1 MRPEP
6 VVAGLGRLMTSAAV
20 GCMFRSGECL
30 LLYELHGACSLVRAQ
45 MCDVDAAR
53 QRCALVVATLEC
65 ADGFAS
71 EVVDDGLAHGCV
83 VGADGVDGCGF
94 SVGVGKG
101 LLRIDVARSY
111 VVNNAT
117 FVGDV
122 CDDARI
128 AEHVERVAAAHS
140 LSELV

>member
-6 VVAGLGRLMTSAAV
+6 VVAGSGRLMRSAAA
-20 GCMFRSGECL
+20 GCALRSGECL
-30 LLYELHGACSLVRAQ
+30 LLHELHGACSLVRAQ

-117 FVGDV
+117 FVSDV
-122 CDDARI
+122 CDDACI
-128 AEHVERVAAAHS
+128 AEYIERVTTAHPRTK
-140 LSELV
+140 